1 MIMIDGIELTQ
12 SEYLIKQHIGKL
24 VMKIDAQQDIIEVL
38 QTKYEEERDMGF
50 FPRLFRRVEGY

>member
-1 MIMIDGIELTQ
+1 MIMINGIELTQ

-38 QTKYEEERDMGF
+38 PTKYEEERDMGF
-50 FPRLFRRVEGY
+50 FARLFRRVEGY

>member
-38 QTKYEEERDMGF
+38 QRNYEEERDMGF
-50 FPRLFRRVEGY
+50 FARLFRRVEGY

>member
-24 VMKIDAQQDIIEVL
+24 IMKIDVQQDIIEVL
-38 QTKYEEERDMGF
+38 QRNYEEERDMGF
-50 FPRLFRRVEGY
+50 FARLFRRVEGY

>member
-1 MIMIDGIELTQ
+1 MIMINGIELTHK
-12 SEYLIKQHIGKL
+12 EYLIKQYIGKL

-50 FPRLFRRVEGY
+50 FARLFRRVEGY

>member
-1 MIMIDGIELTQ
+1 MIMINGIELTQ

-38 QTKYEEERDMGF
+38 QRNYEEERDMGF
-50 FPRLFRRVEGY
+50 FARLFRRVEGY

>member
-50 FPRLFRRVEGY
+50 FARLFRRVEGY